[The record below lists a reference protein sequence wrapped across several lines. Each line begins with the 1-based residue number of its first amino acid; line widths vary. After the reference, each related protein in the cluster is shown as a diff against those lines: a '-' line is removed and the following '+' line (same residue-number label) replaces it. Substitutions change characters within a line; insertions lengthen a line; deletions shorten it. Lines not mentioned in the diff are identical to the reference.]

1 MQFPSLTPKPRTIRL
16 WLCLLVTTAIVFTTS
31 LVAQPKQVVHA
42 KQEAAAAP
50 VPETTHTVFSNPNG
64 IAPADRASNNAGT
77 NPGLPALYP
86 STINVAGL
94 AGIVTKVTVAYQMTS
109 TFPDDLD
116 VLLVGPTGARSLV
129 QSDAGGSGD
138 HVGVGFIW
146 DQDAAAL
153 MPDGP
158 TTPIPTGSFK
168 PSNYTGLATP
178 EPGGVDNFPAPG
190 PGLLSYT
197 ADFTVFNGTNP
208 NGAWSL
214 YVVDDQAI
222 DSNSLPSGWS
232 IDITVVGAC
241 NTSKRPADFNGDGKT
256 DFVVNRNTGGGPSG
270 QETWYTQ
277 INGGAA
283 SAQPWG
289 IVSDFF
295 IPADYDGDGKAD
307 IAVWRPNGPEN
318 SYFYILQSSTNTLR
332 AAQFGQNGDNPS
344 VTGDYDGDG
353 KVDPA
358 IYRGGALAGD
368 HSFWWYLSSSTGLQ
382 TLGAEWG
389 QNGDFPA
396 PGDFDGD
403 GKYDFVVQRNNGGG
417 QARFFR
423 RLSGGVTD
431 SVVFGTPTD
440 VIVPGYYDADCKQ
453 DIAVIRGAA
462 GQINWYILNSL
473 DGSISSYIFGASAT
487 DFRPQ
492 GDYDGDGKTD
502 IAVWRPSAVP
512 GASGFYWIRSTD
524 SVNAF
529 FAWGQNGDNPTAGFN
544 NH

>member
-1 MQFPSLTPKPRTIRL
+1 
-16 WLCLLVTTAIVFTTS
+16 
-31 LVAQPKQVVHA
+31 
-42 KQEAAAAP
+42 
-50 VPETTHTVFSNPNG
+50 
-64 IAPADRASNNAGT
+64 
-77 NPGLPALYP
+77 
-86 STINVAGL
+86 
-94 AGIVTKVTVAYQMTS
+94 MTS

-138 HVGVGFIW
+138 HVAVSFTW
-146 DQDAAAL
+146 DQTAATL
-153 MPDGP
+153 MPDAP
-158 TTPIPTGSFK
+158 TTPIPTGTFK
-168 PSNYTGLATP
+168 PSNYVGLATP
-178 EPGGVDNFPAPG
+178 EPGGVDNFPTPG

-197 ADFTVFNGTNP
+197 ADFTVFNSTNP
-208 NGAWSL
+208 NGVWSL
-214 YVVDDQAI
+214 YVVDDQVV
-222 DSNSLPSGWS
+222 DNNSLPTGWS

-256 DFVVNRNTGGGPSG
+256 DFVVNRNTGGGPTG
-270 QETWYTQ
+270 QETWFTQ
-277 INGGAA
+277 LNGGAA

-289 IVSDFF
+289 IATDFF
-295 IPADYDGDGKAD
+295 VPADYDGDGKAD
-307 IAVWRPNGPEN
+307 IAVWRPSVPEN

-332 AAQFGQNGDNPS
+332 TAQFGQSGDDPS
-344 VTGDYDGDG
+344 VIGDYDGDG

-358 IYRGGALAGD
+358 IYRSGASSGE

-403 GKYDFVVQRNNGGG
+403 GKYDYAVQRNNGGG

-423 RLSGGVTD
+423 RLSGGTTD

-453 DIAVIRGAA
+453 DIAVVRSSG

-473 DGSISSYIFGASAT
+473 DGSTSSYIFGASAT

-502 IAVWRPSAVP
+502 IALWRPSLTP
-512 GASGFYWIRSTD
+512 GATGFYWIRSSD
-524 SVNAF
+524 AVNVF
-529 FAWGQNGDNPTAGFN
+529 LPWGQNGDNPSAGFN